1 MSLEKEPLNRFNLS
15 DPILFNNVETFGL
28 LTKYPFLDA
37 ANLEDSQIQTI
48 AVTQEMSNNPP
59 IISNI
64 LYGTPM
70 LDWVIVLFNKP
81 LNPVN
86 WPKTGSI
93 IRAPIADVV
102 LPLV

>member
-1 MSLEKEPLNRFNLS
+1 MSIEKEPLNRFNLS
-15 DPILFNNVETFGL
+15 DPIVFNDVETFGL
-28 LTKYPFLDA
+28 LTKYPFLNA

-48 AVTQEMSNNPP
+48 TVTQEMAGNPP
-59 IISNI
+59 MISNK
-64 LYGTPM
+64 LYRTPM

-86 WPKTGSI
+86 WPQTGSI
-93 IRAPIADVV
+93 IRAPIAEVV